1 LADTLPVALIV
12 ALVSA
17 GVLSRR
23 RKGRNGEDG
32 TMAGARVST

>member
-1 LADTLPVALIV
+1 VALIV

-23 RKGRNGEDG
+23 RKGREGDDG
-32 TMAGARVST
+32 MMVGARAAT